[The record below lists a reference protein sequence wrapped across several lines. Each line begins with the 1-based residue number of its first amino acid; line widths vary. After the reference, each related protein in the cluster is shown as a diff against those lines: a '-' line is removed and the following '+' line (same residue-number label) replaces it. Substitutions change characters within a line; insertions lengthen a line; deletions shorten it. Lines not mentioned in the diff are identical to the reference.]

1 MKNKTERKTLQVKLN
16 HVINLYVKSVTT
28 ADSKKISKSIKKASK
43 MVAKAIAKENNTSK
57 ALHHIHAKTIAP
69 KAMVKK
75 HTQPKVIKRLSL
87 PRVTNKINKTVPVK
101 SSQKKQETPFVSHD
115 GVDKAG
121 KEL

>member
-1 MKNKTERKTLQVKLN
+1 MKNKTERKALQVKLN

-43 MVAKAIAKENNTSK
+43 MVAKAIAKENNTRKVSI
-57 ALHHIHAKTIAP
+57 HIKEKIVAP
-69 KAMVKK
+69 KATVKK
-75 HTQPKVIKRLSL
+75 QTQPKAIKRLSL